1 MILAEATSWL
11 VPPIVKSQPEVAFT
25 MPAMMPTKTLEVFD
39 YLKRCA
45 SEMRTAPHGEIGDA
59 VGLPAQFLN
68 QRLDFIRDEVCIPQ
82 GLPWLSALGVD
93 AETRLPSAGWLPDGV
108 AVSDDH
114 LPRFWR
120 SIVLQ
125 VFAVDWSEVK
135 IENIRLTVPH
145 FTGIE
150 QPAGLMPTAGN
161 DAGGADELV
170 PPIAK
175 SQPGVGFT
183 IAAKLTPT
191 TLRVFEYLKQCA
203 AEKRT
208 ATYGE
213 IASAVGIGKFPPAVV
228 PCLNSI
234 RDKICRS
241 QDPELPWISVLGV
254 SASTNFPGEGWI
266 PKGTNT
272 DGDSE
277 CDLWRKEVQK
287 VYSHNWS
294 EIKIENRS

>member
-1 MILAEATSWL
+1 
-11 VPPIVKSQPEVAFT
+11 
-25 MPAMMPTKTLEVFD
+25 MPTKTLEVFD

-68 QRLDFIRDEVCIPQ
+68 QRLDYIRDEVCIPQ

-93 AETRLPSAGWLPDGV
+93 AETRLPSAGWLPDGI

-135 IENIRLTVPH
+135 IENIRITVPH

-161 DAGGADELV
+161 DAGGGDGLV
-170 PPIAK
+170 PPIAN
-175 SQPGVGFT
+175 SQSGAGFT
-183 IAAKLTPT
+183 IAAKLPPT
-191 TLRVFEYLKQCA
+191 TLRVFEYLKRCA
-203 AEKRT
+203 AERRT
-208 ATYGE
+208 DTYLE
-213 IASAVGIGKFPPAVV
+213 IARAAGIGGGFALAVV
-228 PCLNSI
+228 PCLNSVQ
-234 RDKICRS
+234 DKICI
-241 QDPELPWISVLGV
+241 PNKLPWISALGV
-254 SASTNFPGEGWI
+254 SADTGFPGESWL
-266 PKGTNT
+266 PKGSNI
-272 DGDSE
+272 DWDRE
-277 CDLWRKEVQK
+277 YDFWCEDVQK
-287 VYSHNWS
+287 VYSFNWS
-294 EIKIENRS
+294 EIKIENRP